1 MTARAVHWHEG
12 MFLRPHHL
20 QAATRHTSDALHT
33 SSQWDVHYN
42 WGLRAFQMDAD
53 ALANHRLVIRSLRA
67 RLRDG
72 TLVSIPEDGELPAL
86 DLKPA
91 FEREEL
97 VRVFL
102 GVPVVRL
109 GRSNVATSRP
119 DEGGRYLL
127 DTLELEDENTGLNP
141 QPLEVRRLNLQLL
154 FGDRDHAGFEVL
166 ELARFQK
173 TARADA
179 TPELHLPYIPSVL
192 ACDAWAPLQHGILQA
207 VYDRLGRKIDLLAE
221 QVLSRGITLGSQ
233 SAGDALIY
241 ANLGALNEAYALLHV
256 LAFAQGAHP
265 FGAYAE
271 LCRLVGR
278 LALFGR
284 THRPPDLPRYDHD
297 DLGGCFYRVKE
308 HLDALLDLIREPDY
322 KRRPFEGVGQ
332 RMQVALEPN
341 WLEPQWQMFVGVKSQ
356 LAPEEC
362 VALLRPGGLDMKIG
376 SSENVDRIFKV
387 AAAGLRFTHT
397 PTPPRALPAEA
408 GLIYFQVSR
417 DSDEW
422 LSVQRSLTLA
432 VRINETRVSDGIQ
445 GKRVLTIRG
454 ANTTLEFIL
463 FVVKQER

>member
-1 MTARAVHWHEG
+1 
-12 MFLRPHHL
+12 MFLRPHQL
-20 QAATRHTSDALHT
+20 QAAQRHAADALHT
-33 SSQWDVHYN
+33 SGRWDVHHN
-42 WGLRAFQMDAD
+42 WGLRDFEMDRD
-53 ALANHRLVIRSLRA
+53 ALANHRFVIRRLRA

-72 TLVSIPEDGELPAL
+72 TLIAIPEDGELPAL

-91 FEREEL
+91 FERDEL

-109 GRSNVATSRP
+109 GRANVAGARP
-119 DEGGRYLL
+119 EEGGRYVL

-141 QPLEVRRLNLQLL
+141 QPVEVRRLNLQLL

-207 VYDRLGRKIDLLAE
+207 VYDRIGRKIDLLAE
-221 QVLSRGITLGSQ
+221 QVLTRGITLGSQ
-233 SAGDALIY
+233 AAEDAQNF
-241 ANLGALNEAYALLHV
+241 ANLGMLNEAYALLHV
-256 LAFAQGAHP
+256 LAFAQGVHP
-265 FGAYAE
+265 FGAYLE

-278 LALFGR
+278 LALFGE

-297 DLGGCFYRVKE
+297 DLGGCFYQVKQ
-308 HLDALLDLIREPDY
+308 HLDLLLDRIREPDW
-322 KRRPFEGVGQ
+322 KRRPFVGVGQ
-332 RMQVALEPN
+332 RMEVALEPE
-341 WLEPQWQMFVGVKSQ
+341 WLEPQWQMYVGVKSE
-356 LAPEEC
+356 LSPNEC
-362 VALLRPGGLDMKIG
+362 VALLSPGGVDLKIG
-376 SSENVDRIFKV
+376 SSEQVDRIFKV

-397 PTPPRALPAEA
+397 PVPPRALPAEA

-422 LSVQRSLTLA
+422 RNVQRCLKLA
-432 VRINETRVSDGIQ
+432 VRFNETRVVDGID
-445 GKRVLTIRG
+445 GKRVLTIRSPK
-454 ANTTLEFIL
+454 TTLEFTL
-463 FVVKQER
+463 FVLKS